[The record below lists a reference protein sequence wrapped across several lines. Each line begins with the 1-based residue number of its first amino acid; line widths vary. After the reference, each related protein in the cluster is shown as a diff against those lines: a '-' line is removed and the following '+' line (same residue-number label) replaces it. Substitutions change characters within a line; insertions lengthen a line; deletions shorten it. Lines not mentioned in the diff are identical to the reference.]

1 MSAKTA
7 MTMGSL
13 SMTVERQTLP
23 VDQGFPDDDRA

>member
-1 MSAKTA
+1 
-7 MTMGSL
+7 MGSL